1 MTFPTSDRLIFKAW
15 KPSDFEDLF
24 RLTSNEK
31 TQRFFPKPH
40 TEELAQDLFARLTTQ
55 FDKYG
60 YTYFPVY
67 EKATGEFI
75 GFIGCALQDEI
86 HELCPFVDIGWRL
99 LPEFWGKG
107 FATEGAKACLDFMFA
122 QTEISQIYSMATK
135 ENLPSIAVMK
145 KLGME
150 FLEIFDHPKL
160 KDYPSLQSCELF
172 KLDRSQWLARDQS

>member
-15 KPSDFEDLF
+15 QPSDFENLF

-40 TEELAQDLFARLTTQ
+40 DEKLAKDLFDRLIAQ
-55 FDKYG
+55 FDKFG
-60 YTYFPVY
+60 FTYYPVF
-67 EKATGEFI
+67 EKETKHFI
-75 GFIGCALQDEI
+75 GFIGCAWQKEI

-107 FATEGAKACLDFMFA
+107 YATEGAKACLDFIFDE
-122 QTEISQIYSMATK
+122 TEITQIYSMATK
-135 ENLPSIAVMK
+135 ENIPSIAVMK

-150 FLEIFDHPKL
+150 YLEIFDHPKL
-160 KDYPSLQSCELF
+160 KDYPALQTCELF
-172 KLDRSQWLARDQS
+172 KLDRSQWLAKDQS